1 MYISQLGLYS
11 LLGFGIPLIITIITA
26 IMDQTLNTNFLRLV
40 YFLLPNKPKYVI
52 NQI

>member
-40 YFLLPNKPKYVI
+40 YLPNKPKYVI